1 MSRPVGSGL
10 GPIRKRAG
18 RSGYIGRVSW
28 TDPSGKRCTRD
39 VYGATEMECRLA
51 MIAHL
56 HAAESGGIIVHG
68 APKTVGELL
77 TKWLQ
82 HVSGSIRPNTYAG
95 WESLCRLH
103 LIPELG
109 HLPLST
115 LHQRDLNHA
124 YERLRQTKRGG
135 HHDPT
140 KRLAG
145 TYINGMHKLLC
156 AAFLWAEREDLI
168 LRNPTR
174 LIDKKLVKKSESDP
188 RKIRALTD
196 SEFDRIVEVV
206 DAREDRALWL
216 VLLTTGVRVG
226 EMAGLKWESV
236 DLREGTLRVENGI
249 ARVSG
254 RYRTLFPDLR
264 QVTSTGLVEQPVKT
278 ARSVRVVDLA
288 AHVVEALRHHRRQR
302 VARFGLPLPEWV
314 FPMPDG
320 LPMAQHHVN
329 RLWHQIQGQVGIPT
343 DRQMGLHGC
352 RRTVA
357 THDAQVGE
365 PKAQQDKLGHV
376 NQATTDTYVTAG
388 QARLREHT
396 DQRLRQALGRR
407 EDQVE

>member
-18 RSGYIGRVSW
+18 RSGYSGSVRW
-28 TDPSGKRCTRD
+28 TDPSGKRCVRD
-39 VYGATEMECRLA
+39 VYGATESECRQA
-51 MIAHL
+51 MIVHL
-56 HAAESGGIIVHG
+56 HAAESGGAVVVG

-82 HVSGSIRPNTYAG
+82 HASASVRPNTYAA
-95 WESLCRLH
+95 WETLCRVH

-109 HLPLST
+109 HLRLST
-115 LHQRDLNHA
+115 LHQRDLNAA
-124 YERLRQTKRGG
+124 YERLRQTKRRGNG
-135 HHDPT
+135 DHA
-140 KRLAG
+140 KRLSG
-145 TYINGMHKLLC
+145 SYVSGMHKLLC
-156 AAFLWAEREDLI
+156 VAFLWAEREDLI
-168 LRNPTR
+168 QRNPTR
-174 LIDKKLVKKSESDP
+174 LIDKKLVKKSEPDP
-188 RKIRALTD
+188 KKIRALTD
-196 SEFDRIVEVV
+196 SEFDRIVDLV
-206 DAREDRALWL
+206 DTREDRALWL

-226 EMAGLKWESV
+226 ELTGLKWESV
-236 DLREGTLRVENGI
+236 DLDRGALRVENGI
-249 ARVSG
+249 GRVAAQHRS
-254 RYRTLFPDLR
+254 LFPDLR
-264 QVTSTGLVEQPVKT
+264 PVTPTGLVEQPPKT

-288 AHVVEALRHHRRQR
+288 SYVVDALRHHRRSL
-302 VARFGLPLPEWV
+302 VAQSGLPLPEWV
-314 FPMPDG
+314 FTMPDRR
-320 LPMAQHHVN
+320 PMAQHHVN
-329 RLWHQIQGQVGIPT
+329 RLWHQIQDQVGIPT

-396 DQRLRQALGRR
+396 DRRLRQALGRR